1 MKTKYY
7 LCKTK
12 ETKYSK
18 SNKAMAIVKERK
30 HNPQLKTAPLNDGR
44 ESLYLEYYL
53 GREQEPVLDKAGNP
67 VYYTTGKMAGK
78 PKYKVTHKRKKE
90 ALNLYLITKPRTP
103 IERQMNR
110 DTQELAEQIRNEKE
124 RQFLEDK
131 EGYKFKRER
140 QINFLDYFQAY
151 IDRYTKKDIRM
162 LKIAFSRFNDFLKDT
177 PEYSKFVGRI
187 TPDQLTREMMITFT
201 EYLQTRSRG
210 EGARTLF
217 ARFKKVVKYA
227 VEHGDMKKNPCQG
240 IVIKIDDTI
249 LRKEVLSTD
258 EVLQLINT
266 KGYRENPNIRRAFIF
281 CLYTGMRFCDVKDLT
296 FAAVDYSNR
305 LLKFEQNKTKGHSA
319 SSGVTIP
326 LNDFLLQLIG
336 EPAEGAGK
344 DAVIFP
350 LPSYWMCIKALR
362 HWTKRAGID
371 KHITWHCARHSF
383 AVNIL
388 GSGANIKTVASLLG
402 HSGLEHTEKYTR
414 AVDSLKQEA
423 INSLPVAEL

>member
-1 MKTKYY
+1 
-7 LCKTK
+7 
-12 ETKYSK
+12 
-18 SNKAMAIVKERK
+18 MARVKERK
-30 HNPQLKTAPLNDGR
+30 HNPQLKTAILSDGR

-78 PKYKVTHKRKKE
+78 PKVKITHKRKKE
-90 ALNLYLITKPRTP
+90 TLNLYLIARPRTP

-124 RQFLEDK
+124 RLFLEDK

-151 IDRYTKKDIRM
+151 IDNYTKKDIRM

-177 PEYSKFVGRI
+177 PEYNKYIGRVTPGQI
-187 TPDQLTREMMITFT
+187 THEMMITFT

-210 EGARTLF
+210 EGAKTLF

-227 VEHGDMKKNPCQG
+227 VEHGEMKKDPCKG
-240 IVIKIDDTI
+240 VVIKVDEQI
-249 LRKEVLSTD
+249 LRKAILSTD

-296 FAAVDYSNR
+296 FASVDYSNR

-336 EPAEGAGK
+336 EPTQPAGK
-344 DAVIFP
+344 DGVIFP
-350 LPSYWMCIKALR
+350 LPSYEMCLKALK

-388 GSGANIKTVASLLG
+388 SSGANIKTVASLLG

>member
-1 MKTKYY
+1 
-7 LCKTK
+7 
-12 ETKYSK
+12 
-18 SNKAMAIVKERK
+18 MAIVRERK
-30 HNPQLKTAPLNDGR
+30 HNPQLKTATLSDGR

-53 GREQEPVLDKAGNP
+53 GREQVPVFDKAGNP
-67 VYYTTGKMAGK
+67 VYYTAGKMEGRQ
-78 PKYKVTHKRKKE
+78 KYKITHKRKKE
-90 ALNLYLITKPRTP
+90 VLNLYLIAKPRTP

-151 IDRYTKKDIRM
+151 IDNYTKKDIRM
-162 LKIAFSRFNDFLKDT
+162 LRIAFSRFNDFLKDT
-177 PEYSKFVGRI
+177 PEYNKYIGQI
-187 TPDQLTREMMITFT
+187 TPDQLSREMIITFT
-201 EYLQTRSRG
+201 EYLQSRSRG
-210 EGARTLF
+210 EGAKTLY

-227 VEHGDMKKNPCQG
+227 VEHGEMKKDPCKG
-240 IVIKIDDTI
+240 VVIKVDEQI

-258 EVLQLINT
+258 EVLQLIRT
-266 KGYRENPNIRRAFIF
+266 KDYRENPNIRRAFLF

-296 FAAVDYSNR
+296 FARVDYSNK

-336 EPAEGAGK
+336 EPTPPATKESL
-344 DAVIFP
+344 IFP
-350 LPSYWMCIKALR
+350 LPTYQMCLKALR

-388 GSGANIKTVASLLG
+388 SSGANIKTVASLLG

-414 AVDSLKQEA
+414 AVDSLKQQA
-423 INSLPVAEL
+423 IDSLPVAEL